1 MPVDNVLLFER
12 IHNRAKK
19 ELLPKL
25 RVGPKSAFAIH
36 TLINFI
42 LNIVYPAKR
51 KDAYRKRYNTTLGY
65 TIAMA
70 TAHGANVAKF
80 GNWRT
85 LCHEIRHAL
94 QAKKWTRFLFG
105 YCYLWPLSQGIL
117 LALTCWLPV
126 FWSNGWV
133 MWVTMASW
141 LVIAGL
147 HFIPQLPDPWRKHWE
162 FDAYSISMHLRHLV
176 WGKIDEDYIR
186 ALAQNFHSMMYY
198 IMEPNEEKIV
208 RRLEKLAT
216 EIRGGNSP
224 VKDYPIVK
232 IAEEEYVRMREA
244 A

>member
-25 RVGPKSAFAIH
+25 RVRPKSAVWIH
-36 TLINFI
+36 AVINCI
-42 LNIVYPAKR
+42 LNVVYPKER
-51 KDAYRKRYNTTLGY
+51 RDAYLERYNTTLGY

-70 TAHGANVAKF
+70 TAHGDNVAKF

-85 LCHEIRHAL
+85 LCHEIRHTL

-105 YCYLWPLSQGIL
+105 YLYLWPLSQGIM

-126 FWSNGWV
+126 LWSSGWV
-133 MWVTMASW
+133 MWATMASW
-141 LVIAGL
+141 LVTAGL

-162 FDAYSISMHLRHLV
+162 FEAYSISMHLYQLV
-176 WGKIDEDYIR
+176 YGEIPPQYIV
-186 ALAQNFHSMMYY
+186 ALGENFHSMMYY
-198 IMEPNEEKIV
+198 IMEPNEAKIISQ
-208 RRLEKLAT
+208 LTNLARK
-216 EIRGGNSP
+216 IDAGDSP

-232 IAEEEYVRMREA
+232 IAEEEYRAMKEA
-244 A
+244 T